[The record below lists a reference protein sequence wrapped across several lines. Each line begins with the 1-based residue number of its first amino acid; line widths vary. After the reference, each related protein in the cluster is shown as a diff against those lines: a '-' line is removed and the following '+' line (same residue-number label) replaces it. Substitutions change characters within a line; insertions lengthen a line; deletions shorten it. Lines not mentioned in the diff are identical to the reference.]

1 MTTAQ
6 APARA
11 GGGYSGGGLSGAVA
25 SEWTKLWSV
34 RGTWWSL
41 AGGVLLMLLYST
53 VSGLSQ
59 QIDDSG
65 ATQGPHDIVVGGAI
79 YLTEFCVIAVATL
92 FVTSEY
98 ASGSIRSTLQWVPV
112 RSTLVAAKAAVLVPV
127 LFAYGVVVSVLGMAV
142 SGVLMPNG
150 TVTTTFGDGLTAA
163 AGMGA
168 YFALLG
174 VLCAGIGF
182 ALRSAA
188 GTIVV
193 VMVLLL
199 PLPMLLS
206 AYVAPEILNY
216 FPAFAGINGMVP
228 AGDTNPMMGGIA
240 PYSPIVGVLIC
251 LVWAAAGLFIGT
263 SVLKKRDA

>member
-1 MTTAQ
+1 MTTTQ
-6 APARA
+6 VRA
-11 GGGYSGGGLSGAVA
+11 GGELSGAVA
-25 SEWTKLWSV
+25 AEWTKFWSV
-34 RGTWWSL
+34 RSTWWSL
-41 AGGVLLMLLYST
+41 AGGVLVMLFYSG

-59 QIDDSG
+59 RFGD
-65 ATQGPHDIVVGGAI
+65 TEPPQGPHDIVVNGSI

-112 RSTLVAAKAAVLVPV
+112 RSTVTLAKAAVLLPV
-127 LFAYGVVVSVLGMAV
+127 LFAYGVVVALLGMATAAV
-142 SGVLMPNG
+142 PMPG
-150 TVTTTFGDGLTAA
+150 AALTTTFGEGFAAA

-168 YFALLG
+168 FFALLG

-193 VMVLLL
+193 TMVLLL

-206 AYVAPEILNY
+206 AYVAPEIMNY
-216 FPAFAGINGMVP
+216 SPAFAGLNGMVP
-228 AGDTNPMMGGIA
+228 AGETNPLLGGIS
-240 PYSPIVGVLIC
+240 PYSPWVGVLIC
-251 LVWAAAGLFIGT
+251 LAWAAAGLFLGT
-263 SVLKKRDA
+263 SVLKRRDA

>member
-1 MTTAQ
+1 MTTTQ
-6 APARA
+6 VRT
-11 GGGYSGGGLSGAVA
+11 GGGFSGAVA
-25 SEWTKLWSV
+25 SEWTKFWSV
-34 RGTWWSL
+34 RATWWCLS
-41 AGGVLLMLLYST
+41 GGFLLMLLYSG

-59 QIDDSG
+59 RFGETDPP
-65 ATQGPHDIVVGGAI
+65 QGPHSIVVNGSI
-79 YLTEFCVIAVATL
+79 YLVEFCVLAAATL

-98 ASGSIRSTLQWVPV
+98 GSGSIRSTLQWVPV
-112 RSTLVAAKAAVLVPV
+112 RSRVTAAKAAVLVPV
-127 LFAYGVVVSVLGMAV
+127 LFAYGVVLALVGMLLSAT
-142 SGVLMPNG
+142 LMPSG
-150 TVTTTFGDGLTAA
+150 AATTTFGQGFTAA

-199 PLPMLLS
+199 PLPMLLT
-206 AYVAPEILNY
+206 AYVAPEIMNY

-228 AGDTNPMMGGIA
+228 SGEANPMMGGIA
-240 PYSPIVGVLIC
+240 PYSPLVGVLIC
-251 LVWAAAGLFIGT
+251 LVWAAAGLLLGT

>member
-6 APARA
+6 APVRT
-11 GGGYSGGGLSGAVA
+11 GGGLSGAIA

-41 AGGVLLMLLYST
+41 AGGVLLMLLYSA
-53 VSGLSQ
+53 VSGLSNRG
-59 QIDDSG
+59 DGSG
-65 ATQGPHDIVVGGAI
+65 LPNAPHDIVVGGAI

-112 RSTLVAAKAAVLVPV
+112 RSTLALAKAAVLVPV
-127 LFAYGVVVSVLGMAV
+127 LFAYGVVVSLLGMAT
-142 SGVLMPNG
+142 SAVLMPG
-150 TVTTTFGDGLTAA
+150 EVITTTFGDGLTAT

-174 VLCAGIGF
+174 VLCAGVGF

-206 AYVAPEILNY
+206 AYVAPEIMNY

-228 AGDTNPMMGGIA
+228 AGGTNPMMGGTA
-240 PYSPIVGVLIC
+240 PHSPIVGVLIC
-251 LVWAAAGLFIGT
+251 LVWAAAGLFVGT